1 MMRTGGERHGSSS
14 SGSRCQDCGN
24 QAKKDCRYM
33 RCRTCCNGKEFQCQ
47 THVKSTWIPAHRR
60 RQRMM
65 HQQQQHQQLL
75 HLPLPLPLPTFPTPA
90 QQNPKRLR
98 DSTSTNP
105 PRTLLF
111 PGDLPPEISSHATFK
126 CVRVTSM
133 EDQGGEGDEPVYAY
147 QTSVSIGGHVFKGI
161 LYDQGPNHEAR
172 TEGSF
177 HHHESATA
185 GENTSPRGDILP
197 QEIATTSAVT
207 AAAGSNQAP
216 PAEHMYICPYPF
228 TFASPIIHHGSHI
241 FPPPKS

>member
-1 MMRTGGERHGSSS
+1 MMRSGGERYGSSS
-14 SGSRCQDCGN
+14 SSSGTRCQDCGN

-65 HQQQQHQQLL
+65 MLQQQQHQHQQL
-75 HLPLPLPLPTFPTPA
+75 LPLPLPLPTVPHHLPTAA
-90 QQNPKRLR
+90 QQNPKRHR
-98 DSTSTNP
+98 DSTSS
-105 PRTLLF
+105 TLLF

-133 EDQGGEGDEPVYAY
+133 GDDGGGGNEPVYAY
-147 QTSVSIGGHVFKGI
+147 QTSVSIGRHVFKGI
-161 LYDQGPNHEAR
+161 LYDQGPNHETR
-172 TEGSF
+172 TEGSG
-177 HHHESATA
+177 HHNESATA
-185 GENTSPRGDILP
+185 GENTSPHSDILP
-197 QEIATTSAVT
+197 HAVA

-216 PAEHMYICPYPF
+216 PAEHMYFCPYPF
-228 TFASPIIHHGSHI
+228 TFASPIIHGSHI